1 MLFFPDQVDARVMS
15 GTRLADHDAIIE
27 KLDKFGNASK
37 SL

>member
-15 GTRLADHDAIIE
+15 GIRLADAIIE